1 MNIAFYAPLKAPDH
15 ETPSGDRRMADL
27 LLTALKVAGHD
38 PHIASRLRSYDSA
51 GNPSRQAEIRDT
63 GIDEAAALADRYEA
77 LSADQR
83 PAAWFT
89 YHLYHKAPDWI
100 GPAVCAALKIPYLV
114 AEASVAAKH
123 ADGPW
128 ADGQAACV
136 SAIRRA
142 GAVLSL
148 NDDDDEAVLPLLDN
162 SDRLIP
168 LKPFLDPAPYRTV
181 RDGPYL
187 TVRDGDGGTP
197 CRLLAVA
204 MMREGDKLT
213 SYRALADALA
223 RLGGRDWCL
232 TLVGDGPARRQ
243 VEAAFSGFD
252 AGRVRFA
259 DEQSEASLPGFY
271 ADADLYVW
279 PAVNEAY
286 GMALLEAQAS
296 GLAVVAGRVRGVPGI
311 VSHGETGLLVPG
323 DGDFT
328 EALGQ
333 LIDDE
338 TLRARLGRSAAAT
351 VAADPWRSAGRRSSR
366 SIGRSRTASSS
377 WSVRLVSTGV
387 TQSGRYCG

>member
-15 ETPSGDRRMADL
+15 ETPSGDRRMAGL
-27 LLTALKVAGHD
+27 LLAALKAAGHD
-38 PHIASRLRSYDSA
+38 PQIASRLRSYDRM
-51 GNPSRQAEIRDT
+51 GDPVRQAEIRNA
-63 GIDEAAALADRYEA
+63 GIDEAAALAARYEA
-77 LSADQR
+77 LPADQR

-100 GPAVCAALKIPYLV
+100 GPAVCEALQIPYLV
-114 AEASVAAKH
+114 AEASVAVKH

-128 ADGQAACV
+128 ADGQSACV

-148 NDDDDEAVLPLLDN
+148 NDDDDEAVLSLVDN

-168 LKPFLDPAPYRTV
+168 LKPFLDPAPYR
-181 RDGPYL
+181 L
-187 TVRDGDGGTP
+187 VRDGDSGTP

-204 MMREGDKLT
+204 MMREGDKLA

-223 RLGGRDWCL
+223 QLGGRDWRL

-243 VEAAFSGFD
+243 VAAAFSGFD

-259 DEQSEASLPGFY
+259 GEQSEASLPGFY
-271 ADADLYVW
+271 AAADLYVW

-311 VSHGETGLLVPG
+311 VSHGETGLLVPE
-323 DGDFT
+323 DGNFT
-328 EALGQ
+328 EVLGQ
-333 LIDDE
+333 LIDDQ
-338 TLRARLGRSAAAT
+338 TLRARLGKTAAAT
-351 VAADPWRSAGRRSSR
+351 VAADHGLDAAAATLNRALAMA
-366 SIGRSRTASSS
+366 AS
-377 WSVRLVSTGV
+377 
-387 TQSGRYCG
+387 